1 MVFWVYFMVG
11 REIIDNGEMEG
22 ASGYEEREKR
32 GEIKGEKRKKKF

>member
-1 MVFWVYFMVG
+1 MVG

-32 GEIKGEKRKKKF
+32 EGK